1 MSASAALYLASAS
14 PRRRELLALLDYPF
28 TVLSVDVEEQ
38 RRPEERPQDYV
49 QRLARDKSQAGW
61 LACRGEKPVLG
72 ADTIV
77 VFEQEVLEKPQDFVD
92 AQRILQLLSGN
103 THTVMTAVALSLEQG
118 CEVIL
123 VNSQVT
129 FRKLT
134 DDEIVRYWQSGEPA
148 DKAGAYGIQGR
159 GGKFVSH
166 LNGSYSAVV
175 GLPLLE
181 TDLLLRKY
189 LSSHMTSDY

>member
-1 MSASAALYLASAS
+1 MSASIALYLASAS

-28 TVLSVDVEEQ
+28 AVLSVDVAEQ
-38 RRPEERPQDYV
+38 RQPQELPEVYV
-49 QRLARDKSQAGW
+49 QRLAREKSQAGW
-61 LACRGEKPVLG
+61 LACQGEKPVLG

-77 VFEQEVLEKPQDFVD
+77 VFQQEVLEKPRDFAD

-103 THTVMTAVALSLEQG
+103 THTVMTAVALSSQHG

-129 FRKLT
+129 FRELSQ
-134 DDEIVRYWQSGEPA
+134 DDIDRYWQSGEPA
-148 DKAGAYGIQGR
+148 DKAGAYGIQGI
-159 GGKFVSH
+159 GGKFVCH
-166 LNGSYSAVV
+166 LSGSYSAVV

-181 TDLLLRKY
+181 TDQLLHKY
-189 LSSHMTSDY
+189 CRYS

>member
-1 MSASAALYLASAS
+1 
-14 PRRRELLALLDYPF
+14 
-28 TVLSVDVEEQ
+28 
-38 RRPEERPQDYV
+38 
-49 QRLARDKSQAGW
+49 
-61 LACRGEKPVLG
+61 LG

-103 THTVMTAVALSLEQG
+103 THTVMTAVALSSEQG

>member
-1 MSASAALYLASAS
+1 MSASIALYLASAS

-28 TVLSVDVEEQ
+28 AVLSVDVAEQ
-38 RRPEERPQDYV
+38 RQPQELPEVYV
-49 QRLARDKSQAGW
+49 QRLAREKSQAGW
-61 LACRGEKPVLG
+61 LACQGEKPVLG

-77 VFEQEVLEKPQDFVD
+77 VFQQEVLEKPRDFAD

-103 THTVMTAVALSLEQG
+103 THTVMTAVALSSQHG

-129 FRKLT
+129 FRELSQ
-134 DDEIVRYWQSGEPA
+134 DDIDRYWQSGEPA
-148 DKAGAYGIQGR
+148 DKAGAYGIQGI
-159 GGKFVSH
+159 GGKFVCH

-181 TDLLLRKY
+181 TDQLLHKY
-189 LSSHMTSDY
+189 CRHS

>member
-38 RRPEERPQDYV
+38 QQPDETPADYV

-61 LACRGEKPVLG
+61 LACRGQKPVLG

-77 VFEQEVLEKPQDFVD
+77 VFEQEVLEKPRDFAD

-103 THTVMTAVALSLEQG
+103 THTVMTAVALSSEQG
-118 CEVIL
+118 CEVVL

-134 DDEIVRYWQSGEPA
+134 PEEISRYWQTGEPA
-148 DKAGAYGIQGR
+148 DKAGAYGIQGI

-166 LNGSYSAVV
+166 LSGSYSAVV

-181 TDLLLRKY
+181 TDLLLQKY
-189 LSSHMTSDY
+189 CRYT

>member
-38 RRPEERPQDYV
+38 QQPDETPADYV

-61 LACRGEKPVLG
+61 LACRGQKPVLG

-77 VFEQEVLEKPQDFVD
+77 VFEQEVLEKPRDFAD

-103 THTVMTAVALSLEQG
+103 THTVMTAGALSSEQG
-118 CEVIL
+118 CEVVL
-123 VNSQVT
+123 VNSQGT

-134 DDEIVRYWQSGEPA
+134 PEEISRYWQTGGPA
-148 DKAGAYGIQGR
+148 DKAGAYGIQGI

-166 LNGSYSAVV
+166 LSGSYSAVV

-181 TDLLLRKY
+181 TDLLLQKY
-189 LSSHMTSDY
+189 CRHS

>member
-1 MSASAALYLASAS
+1 MSASIALYLASAS

-28 TVLSVDVEEQ
+28 AVLSVDVAEQ
-38 RRPEERPQDYV
+38 RQPQELPEVYV
-49 QRLARDKSQAGW
+49 QRLAREKSQAGW
-61 LACRGEKPVLG
+61 LACQGEKPVLG

-77 VFEQEVLEKPQDFVD
+77 VFQQEVLEKPRDFVD

-103 THTVMTAVALSLEQG
+103 THTVMTAVALSSQHG

-129 FRKLT
+129 FRELSQ
-134 DDEIVRYWQSGEPA
+134 DDIDRYWQSGEPA
-148 DKAGAYGIQGR
+148 DKAGAYGIQGI
-159 GGKFVSH
+159 GGKFVCH

-181 TDLLLRKY
+181 TDQLLHKY
-189 LSSHMTSDY
+189 CRHS

>member
-38 RRPEERPQDYV
+38 QQPDETPADYV

-61 LACRGEKPVLG
+61 LACRGQKPVLG

-77 VFEQEVLEKPQDFVD
+77 VFEQEVLEKPRDFAD

-103 THTVMTAVALSLEQG
+103 THTVMTAVALSSEQG
-118 CEVIL
+118 CEVVL

-134 DDEIVRYWQSGEPA
+134 PEEISRYWQTGEPA
-148 DKAGAYGIQGR
+148 DKAGAYGIQGI

-166 LNGSYSAVV
+166 LSGSYSAVV

-181 TDLLLRKY
+181 TDLLLQKY
-189 LSSHMTSDY
+189 CR

>member
-1 MSASAALYLASAS
+1 MSASIALYLASAS

-28 TVLSVDVEEQ
+28 AVLSVNVEEQ
-38 RRPEERPQDYV
+38 RQPQELPEVYV
-49 QRLARDKSQAGW
+49 QRLAQEKSQAGW
-61 LACRGEKPVLG
+61 LACQGEKPVLG

-77 VFEQEVLEKPQDFVD
+77 VFQQEVLEKPRDFAD

-103 THTVMTAVALSLEQG
+103 THTVMTAVALSSQHG

-129 FRKLT
+129 FRELSQ
-134 DDEIVRYWQSGEPA
+134 DDIDCYWQSGEPA
-148 DKAGAYGIQGR
+148 DKAGAYGIQGI
-159 GGKFVSH
+159 GGKFVCH
-166 LNGSYSAVV
+166 LSGSYSAVV

-181 TDLLLRKY
+181 TDQLLHKY
-189 LSSHMTSDY
+189 CRHS

>member
-38 RRPEERPQDYV
+38 QQPDETPADYV

-61 LACRGEKPVLG
+61 LACRGQKPVLG

-77 VFEQEVLEKPQDFVD
+77 VFEQEVLEKPRDFTD

-103 THTVMTAVALSLEQG
+103 THTVMTAVALSSEQG
-118 CEVIL
+118 CEVVL

-134 DDEIVRYWQSGEPA
+134 PEEISRYWQTGEPA
-148 DKAGAYGIQGR
+148 DKAGAYGIQGI

-166 LNGSYSAVV
+166 LSGSYSAVV

-181 TDLLLRKY
+181 TDLLLQKY
-189 LSSHMTSDY
+189 CRHS